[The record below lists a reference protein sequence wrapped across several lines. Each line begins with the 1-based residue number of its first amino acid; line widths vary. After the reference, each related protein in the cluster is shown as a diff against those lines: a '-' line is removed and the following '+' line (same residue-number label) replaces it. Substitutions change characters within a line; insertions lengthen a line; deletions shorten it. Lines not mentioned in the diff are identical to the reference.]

1 MHPGRGIRQS
11 VRKWEEIYLYF
22 VFQKNK
28 KEKNALLI
36 VKHRMVVKVMF
47 EIINMEEDENKKFS

>member
-36 VKHRMVVKVMF
+36 VKHRMVVKGMF
-47 EIINMEEDENKKFS
+47 ENINMEEDENKKFS